1 MDHVDA
7 LSHDLGRRYEQGMLK
22 ALDEAESDV
31 ANGRV
36 RPVDELLH
44 DLRNDLRLFESHE
57 GRCYSSM
64 SFKNVEMQ

>member
-1 MDHVDA
+1 MDRADA
-7 LSHDLGRRYEQGMLK
+7 LSHDLRRRYEQSMLN

-44 DLRNDLRLFESHE
+44 DLRNDLRQFESHE
-57 GRCYSSM
+57 ERNHSGM
-64 SFKNVEMQ
+64 SFRNVETQ

>member
-7 LSHDLGRRYEQGMLK
+7 ASQDLRIRYEQNVIK

-44 DLRNDLRLFESHE
+44 DLRNDLRCFESYE
-57 GRCYSSM
+57 GRS
-64 SFKNVEMQ
+64 